1 MSLNKRKSLTASQK
15 KEICLTKQTSP
26 FLTNQELANTFNI
39 GKSTVG
45 DILKEKEK
53 WLAIDDDSYDANKKK
68 RRNLLYDDIDQAL
81 AIWMEQALNAGLD
94 LSGNILKEK
103 AMTFAEL
110 LNKND
115 FKASDGWLDGFK
127 ERHNIKE
134 YVKHGEAGSA
144 PILELPAYREQIRG
158 ITSQYQL
165 SDIFNADETG
175 LFWKLEP
182 SRVLSTGPVA
192 GRKKSKERITIMLTC
207 NADGTEKLKP
217 LLIHKYKNPRAIG
230 KINKDTLKVKY
241 YWNIKAWMQT
251 SIFNDYLK
259 DLNNEMKKQNRN
271 ILLLLDNAPTHSI
284 SESIN
289 LTNVRVHFLPPNTT
303 TFLQPCDAGIINSF
317 KANYKKL
324 FLRKKISDYEEKRN
338 GQESENITI
347 KHAIKFTA
355 KAWKKVTSQT
365 IINCWKKTGILP
377 DIDNEIENATSIL
390 DLSNVEELN
399 DLQILIDKLAFTNPI
414 SASEYIEIDK
424 TNENDEIN
432 LQDIISII
440 NPTEEDQNQE
450 EIIEE
455 FPSVTNKEALYAIKT
470 LDTYVEQ
477 QSEKLQLS
485 ENEFKLLKSLK
496 RKIKKIDFDSHQ
508 QSTLDSFLNI

>member
-1 MSLNKRKSLTASQK
+1 MSSNKRKSLTALQK
-15 KEICLTKQTSP
+15 KEICLAKQIAP
-26 FLTNQELANTFNI
+26 FPTNQDLANAYDI

-45 DILKEKEK
+45 DILREKEK
-53 WLAIDDDSYDANKKK
+53 WLTIDDDSSDANKKK
-68 RRNLLYDDIDQAL
+68 RRNLLYDDVDQAL
-81 AIWMEQALNAGLD
+81 AIWVEQALNAGLD
-94 LSGNILKEK
+94 LSGDILKEK
-103 AMTFAEL
+103 AVAFAEL
-110 LNKND
+110 LNKNG
-115 FKASDGWLDGFK
+115 FKASDGWLSGFK

-144 PILELPAYREQIRG
+144 PILELPTYREQIKS

-207 NADGTEKLKP
+207 NANGTEKLKP
-217 LLIHKYKNPRAIG
+217 LLIHKYQNPRAI
-230 KINKDTLKVKY
+230 INVNKDTLKVKY

-284 SESIN
+284 SESTN
-289 LTNVRVHFLPPNTT
+289 LTNVRVYFLPPNTT
-303 TFLQPCDAGIINSF
+303 AFLQPCDAGIINSF
-317 KANYKKL
+317 KVNYKKL
-324 FLRKKISDYEEKRN
+324 FLQKKISDYEEERN
-338 GQESENITI
+338 GQEYEKISI

-365 IINCWKKTGILP
+365 IVNCWKKTGILP
-377 DIDNEIENATSIL
+377 DYDINSNEIENMSSTLNSL
-390 DLSNVEELN
+390 NVREFN
-399 DLQILIDKLAFTNPI
+399 DLQNLIDELALPNPI
-414 SASEYIEIDK
+414 SASEYIEIDDSHVSDEL
-424 TNENDEIN
+424 NLNDIVT
-432 LQDIISII
+432 II
-440 NPTEEDQNQE
+440 NPPEENEGQE

-455 FPSVTNKEALYAIKT
+455 LPPVTNKEALSAIKT
-470 LDTYVEQ
+470 LEIYIDQ
-477 QSEKLQLS
+477 QSEL
-485 ENEFKLLKSLK
+485 NEDDFKLLKSLK
-496 RKIKKIDFDSHQ
+496 RKIKKIDFNSQQ
-508 QSTLDSFLNI
+508 QSTLDSFFNI